1 MVPVVSQRS
10 SSLSVLL
17 MMSPRR
23 DDAELCCADDW
34 HVRDGSRIFNHVIP
48 ARAGNQ
54 FSLAFWVPACAGM
67 TRTDARTTF
76 DMILINEPRSTSV
89 QLLYLVEPLRSAD
102 SFFF

>member
-1 MVPVVSQRS
+1 
-10 SSLSVLL
+10 
-17 MMSPRR
+17 
-23 DDAELCCADDW
+23 
-34 HVRDGSRIFNHVIP
+34 
-48 ARAGNQ
+48 
-54 FSLAFWVPACAGM
+54 M